1 MPLRLL
7 KIKIIFTYKNYLV
20 QNEALL
26 KEEAKYAESFAK
38 PALVFAG
45 KSTISVRYDNLV
57 EHRKE
62 KWAAEKREI
71 CDLHGALRFGRQF
84 QFYLIY

>member
-1 MPLRLL
+1 M
-7 KIKIIFTYKNYLV
+7 
-20 QNEALL
+20 

-38 PALVFAG
+38 PALAFAG

-71 CDLHGALRFGRQF
+71 RDLHGTLGGLVSILLFKN
-84 QFYLIY
+84 